1 MYKRYYD
8 GYGRVNNAAEHGEIV
23 VPQCLESEKNE
34 KEVSSQITASNLHD
48 DISECSACGKS
59 FLNLPFEIDDIIL
72 IGILLFLLL
81 DKDRDDC
88 DDDNNN
94 IFILLIIGFII
105 FSDIF

>member
-8 GYGRVNNAAEHGEIV
+8 GYGRVNNAADRGEIV
-23 VPQCLESEKNE
+23 IPQSLESERNE
-34 KEVSSQITASNLHD
+34 KEASSQITATNLQD
-48 DISECSACGKS
+48 DISECTACGKS
-59 FLNLPFEIDDIIL
+59 FLNMPFEIDDIIL

-88 DDDNNN
+88 DDDNNL
-94 IFILLIIGFII
+94 FILLIIGFII